1 MNMVNL
7 CRDLNIEQAKV
18 VRYENGPLLVIAGP
32 GTGKT
37 TVLTRHL
44 AYLVKNKFCQPE
56 EILALTFT
64 QKAAQEMIA
73 RTDDLFLNQYLD
85 LPIHTFHSFAQQ
97 IIERHGLE
105 IGLPSPC
112 QIATDQDLRILLRQ
126 NWSRFKFDYYRPRG
140 NNNALISALIAHFG
154 RCKDEAIGPEDYLKS
169 FKNKSNDKE
178 ENSRRKELASAYKAY
193 QELLLEKG
201 VFDFGDLLYYMHE
214 LLKQK
219 SHWRDYYQNK
229 IKYLLVDEFQDTNK
243 IQYELIRLLLG
254 TDRNIT
260 VCASIDQT
268 IYQWRGAYYGNV
280 DQFLSDYPDTKK
292 IVLKNNYRSTQNLID
307 LSQSFM
313 NRGEKM
319 KSSKEIGLKA
329 VRKERGI
336 IEVWRF
342 NNKES
347 EFRGIA
353 EEIVNLIQKRKIDP
367 SQIAI
372 LTRTNDNVSAFVES
386 LRLMKIPVQAM
397 ASGEFYRQSIILDL
411 MAYLTLRINRYD
423 DVAFY
428 RYLNF
433 PCWQM
438 EETEKGWLMNQ
449 SRRRGYSLAE
459 IFSRVD
465 LRNGLSD
472 KGIMSANRMMEYL
485 DQKMI
490 SPMQDTLDFLETSGY
505 LKTWLRSSPN
515 QSEAESLNYFL
526 DKLNEFSRNHPDLG
540 LNYFLEQIEWER
552 DSGGSIIEEN
562 IPGMVRIM
570 TIHGA
575 KGLEF
580 DYVFLVN
587 LVDQVFPSKR
597 QHSIISWFDED
608 KDNERHLE
616 EERRLFFVAMTR
628 ARQGLYFTWAEDHG
642 GQRLRKPSRFLI
654 ELGLDNKAEVRRI
667 SARKIKNKINLKESY
682 PLPDYFS
689 YTQLASFENCPY
701 QYKLAH
707 ILKVSTKG
715 GPERSFGTTLH
726 QTLAI
731 FAEKWMRSNGKINW
745 SELKQIYKECWLD
758 DWYYDDNQRRQYKED
773 GHQGLRKFYQRVK
786 KEMPQIYETD
796 GNLWLEKE
804 FRGKLAGHPF
814 RGKIDRVDI
823 TDDGLELI
831 DYKTGRM
838 PKKILHEHKEQLFI
852 YQLVAERILGIK
864 PVRLTLDYVIE
875 GQKVSFK
882 GLAKDLLKSE
892 ENLSQVIT
900 RVKESEFNAT
910 PGFNCRFCDY
920 RTICSF
926 RK

>member
-1 MNMVNL
+1 MDMVNL
-7 CRDLNIEQAKV
+7 CRDLNAEQIKV
-18 VRYENGPLLVIAGP
+18 VKYENGPLLIVAGP

-64 QKAAQEMIA
+64 QKAAQEMVA

-105 IGLPSPC
+105 IGLPSPFRV
-112 QIATDQDLRILLRQ
+112 ATDQDLRILLHQ
-126 NWSRFKFDYYRPRG
+126 NWSRFKFEYYRPRG
-140 NNNALISALIAHFG
+140 NNNALIAALITHFG
-154 RCKDEAIGPEDYLKS
+154 RCKDEGIGPEGYLKS
-169 FKNKSNDKE
+169 FKNKSNDKGE
-178 ENSRRKELASAYKAY
+178 DSRRKELADAYKIY
-193 QELLLEKG
+193 QKLLLEKG
-201 VFDFGDLLYYMHE
+201 VLDFGDLLYYAHE
-214 LLKQK
+214 LLKEK
-219 SHWRDYYQNK
+219 SYWRDYYQDK

-243 IQYELIRLLLG
+243 IQYEFIRLLLG
-254 TDRNIT
+254 VDRNIT

-280 DQFLSDYPDTKK
+280 DQFLSDYPDTKT
-292 IVLKNNYRSTQNLID
+292 IVLKNNYRSTQDLID
-307 LSQSFM
+307 LSQSFI
-313 NRGEKM
+313 NRSEKM
-319 KSSKEIGLKA
+319 KSPEKAGLKA
-329 VRKERGI
+329 VRKEKGTVK
-336 IEVWRF
+336 VWRF

-353 EEIVNLIQKRKIDP
+353 EEIVNLIQKHKVDP

-372 LTRTNDNVSAFVES
+372 LTRTNDNVSAFAES
-386 LRLMKIPVQAM
+386 LRLAKIPVQAT

-411 MAYLTLRINRYD
+411 IAYLALRINRYD

-428 RYLNF
+428 RYLDF

-438 EETEKGWLMNQ
+438 KEAEKGWLMNQ
-449 SRRRGYSLAE
+449 GRRRGCSLVE
-459 IFSRVD
+459 VSDKVN
-465 LRNGLSD
+465 LKNGLSD
-472 KGIMSANRMMEYL
+472 RSMTSTKKMMEYL
-485 DQKMI
+485 NQKMI
-490 SPMQDTLDFLETSGY
+490 SPMKDVLDFLETSGY
-505 LKTWLRSSPN
+505 LKTWLRSSPD

-526 DKLNEFSRNHPDLG
+526 EKLNEFSRNYPGLG

-552 DSGGSIIEEN
+552 DSGGSTIEEN

-587 LVDQVFPSKR
+587 LVDQVFPSRK
-597 QHSIISWFDED
+597 QHNIIPWFNENKDDEC
-608 KDNERHLE
+608 HIE
-616 EERRLFFVAMTR
+616 EEKRLFFVAMTR
-628 ARQGLYFTWAEDHG
+628 ARRGLYFTWAEDHG
-642 GQRLRKPSRFLI
+642 GSRLRKPSRFLMG
-654 ELGLDNKAEVRRI
+654 LGLDSKLEAKET
-667 SARKIKNKINLKESY
+667 SAKKIKNKINLKESY

-689 YTQLASFENCPY
+689 YTQLASFKNCPY

-731 FAEKWMRSNGKINW
+731 FMEKLMRSGGKINW
-745 SELKQIYKECWLD
+745 SELNQIYKECWLD
-758 DWYYDDNQRRQYKED
+758 DWYHDDNQRRQYKKD
-773 GHQGLRKFYQRVK
+773 GYRGLRKFYQRTK

-804 FRGKLAGHPF
+804 FRGKLAGHLF
-814 RGKIDRVDI
+814 LGKIDRVDI
-823 TDDGLELI
+823 IDDGLELI

-838 PKKILHEHKEQLFI
+838 PKKILREQKEQLFI
-852 YQLVAERILGIK
+852 YQLVAERILGIN
-864 PVRLTLDYVIE
+864 PIRLTLDYVIE

-882 GLAKDLLKSE
+882 GSPKDLLKSE
-892 ENLSQVIT
+892 ENLGQIIA
-900 RVKESEFNAT
+900 RIKEGEFNAT

-920 RTICSF
+920 RAICSF